1 MTNEFVQKM
10 SYERQNLKLKVT
22 YEIECNSQSGEL
34 VFGDLIDV
42 INVEET
48 DQNQNNQL
56 EVINR
61 FLSSGHELKKTQ
73 IKELCKRNIAMLAS
87 NYKQDPIG
95 VKRIIK
101 STPSKIA
108 AGGLLIAI
116 KVNDPAPSAPA
127 ITLQTSS

>member
-1 MTNEFVQKM
+1 M
-10 SYERQNLKLKVT
+10 
-22 YEIECNSQSGEL
+22 
-34 VFGDLIDV
+34 IDV

-61 FLSSGHELKKTQ
+61 FLSSGYELKKTQ

-101 STPSKIA
+101 STPTIGRATYKN
-108 AGGLLIAI
+108 LIEFF
-116 KVNDPAPSAPA
+116 
-127 ITLQTSS
+127 SSEIGV

>member
-61 FLSSGHELKKTQ
+61 FLSSGYELKKTQ

-101 STPSKIA
+101 SAPSKIA